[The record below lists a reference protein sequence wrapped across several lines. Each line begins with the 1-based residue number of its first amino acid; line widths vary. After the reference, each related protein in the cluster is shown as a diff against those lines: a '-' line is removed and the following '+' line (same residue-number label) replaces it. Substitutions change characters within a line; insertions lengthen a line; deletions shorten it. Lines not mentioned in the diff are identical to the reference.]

1 MSDIAIAEMLL
12 NHGANIQPEKQ
23 LDPPFAAA
31 CQYATAAM
39 VEFLVSRGA
48 NVNPLDKHGIHPL
61 TLACYNHFA
70 GEEIIPI
77 LIHAGAEPTPNIL
90 TTTFR
95 NDVFNV
101 MAQVDDPTLWR
112 HVSTQIGH
120 TRHPNTNET
129 LCHVAARTNKAFA
142 LESLMKR
149 FVNRHIC
156 KRDS

>member
-31 CQYATAAM
+31 CEYATAAM

-70 GEEIIPI
+70 
-77 LIHAGAEPTPNIL
+77 
-90 TTTFR
+90 
-95 NDVFNV
+95 
-101 MAQVDDPTLWR
+101 
-112 HVSTQIGH
+112 
-120 TRHPNTNET
+120 
-129 LCHVAARTNKAFA
+129 
-142 LESLMKR
+142 
-149 FVNRHIC
+149 
-156 KRDS
+156 